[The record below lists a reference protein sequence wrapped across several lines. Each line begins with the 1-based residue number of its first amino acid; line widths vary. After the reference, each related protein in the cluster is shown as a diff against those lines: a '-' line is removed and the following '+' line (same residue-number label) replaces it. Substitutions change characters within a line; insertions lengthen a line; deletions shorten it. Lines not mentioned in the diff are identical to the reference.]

1 MTIEFAASQADA
13 ARNNSVPVDAA
24 PLHEL
29 HARGTAAEKPRAPV
43 GGVFK
48 RGCDVAS
55 SALLLLLLSPLL
67 AIICGLIVVETR
79 GSPFFL
85 QRRGGFRGK
94 VFLVYKFRTMTVCDD
109 GKAVEQARQ
118 NDGRVTRIGAFL
130 RRTSLDEL
138 PQLFNVLKGDMSLI
152 GPRPHAV
159 AHDRRFLALDPR
171 YRARWRA
178 RPGITGLAQV
188 SGSRGLLETPEA
200 LQRRVDLDLHYI
212 EHWSP
217 LIDAWILL
225 RTALL
230 VLKDRHAY

>member
-1 MTIEFAASQADA
+1 MTIEFAARQADG
-13 ARNNSVPVDAA
+13 ARRVSSRAEAA

-29 HARGTAAEKPRAPV
+29 HARGTAIARPRAPV
-43 GGVFK
+43 GGIFK
-48 RGCDVAS
+48 RGCDIAAS
-55 SALLLLLLSPLL
+55 VLLLVLLSPLL
-67 AIICGLIVVETR
+67 AIICGLIVAETR

-118 NDGRVTRIGAFL
+118 NDSRVTRIGAFL

-138 PQLFNVLKGDMSLI
+138 PQLFNVLKGEMSLI

-159 AHDRRFLALDPR
+159 AHDRRFLGLDPR

-178 RPGITGLAQV
+178 LPGITGLAQV

-200 LQRRVDLDLHYI
+200 LQRRVELDLRYI

-217 LIDAWILL
+217 LMDAWILL

-230 VLKDRHAY
+230 VLRDRHAY